1 MSERKNSLAVQRI
14 DALLDENSF
23 VELGSGITSRNT
35 DFNLD
40 QANTPSDGV
49 VTGHGLIDGNLV
61 FVYSQDSEVCG
72 GSIGEMHA
80 KKITNI
86 YRMAVKMGAPV
97 IGILDST
104 GVRLQE
110 SYDALEA
117 IGSIY
122 QEAVSASGVI
132 PQIVAV
138 YGKCGGGL
146 SVLAGVSDFTFV
158 SDKGSLFLNAPV
170 SLMQSEQKMSF
181 LQRSVSL

>member
-61 FVYSQDSEVCG
+61 FVYSQDPEVCG

-146 SVLAGVSDFTFV
+146 SVQQISR
-158 SDKGSLFLNAPV
+158 KR
-170 SLMQSEQKMSF
+170 K
-181 LQRSVSL
+181 QRRRCYRTSGGFSSPTG